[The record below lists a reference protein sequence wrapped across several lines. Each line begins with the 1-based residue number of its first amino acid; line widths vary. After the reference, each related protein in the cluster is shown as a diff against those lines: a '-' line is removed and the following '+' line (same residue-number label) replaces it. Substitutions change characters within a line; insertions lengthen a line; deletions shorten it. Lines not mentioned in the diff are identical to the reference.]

1 MVVKCKC
8 AHQATSRIVS
18 AFGERPTERSELVG
32 RKRPS
37 RLARLAFSAHVLVV
51 WHSWRSWRSWHS
63 WHSWRSWRSWHS
75 RRSWRSTRPWRSC
88 PGQPRRRALH
98 SSRLGELFGDSLR
111 SILSAIVA
119 CSNDGPTSSSS
130 RSEFDLFAGLGQPN
144 PPSPVM
150 GSPFHCERCTDGERT
165 RQMNRRCGSVRTAR
179 AREGLA
185 AHRVPR

>member
-63 WHSWRSWRSWHS
+63 WHSW
-75 RRSWRSTRPWRSC
+75 RSWRSTRPWRSC